1 MSFYCDMSADAN
13 SRVRNVVDMCA
24 SAEQMASK
32 KKQRMAQLIQ
42 KSMGFLA
49 CEPSIEGMQQTHYG
63 TLNNSATRGDRVIDS
78 ASTPL
83 QEQRNGD
90 SAAGDEE
97 PTSTDKRSA
106 VRKQYWTDAE
116 DAKLRA
122 LVQQHGH
129 SQWAAIAA
137 HFPNRDRK
145 RCRER
150 FVNHVDPRLQR
161 NEWKRH
167 EDEQLIEL
175 HQQLGNHWTSIA
187 QNLPG
192 RSPEDVKNRFLT
204 LAARQMAK
212 TSTSGTTES
221 TSSTSKS
228 ARAAPNRWIKADSD
242 TLRALVQAHGASNWL
257 FIASQLPGRTDLQC
271 MQHWYQVLDPS
282 IVKGKGTW
290 TSQEDTILQTKV
302 SELGPRWTEI
312 AQFLPGRVG
321 KQCRERYLNHL
332 DPALGK
338 DPWTPEE
345 EEKLAQACA

>member
-1 MSFYCDMSADAN
+1 MSFRADVGASGGEACGEN
-13 SRVRNVVDMCA
+13 ADTDSRARDAVDMCA

-49 CEPSIEGMQQTHYG
+49 HEPSFEGMQTQYG
-63 TLNNSATRGDRVIDS
+63 APNNNATRGDRALGS
-78 ASTPL
+78 APKP
-83 QEQRNGD
+83 QQDQHNGGFT
-90 SAAGDEE
+90 AGEE
-97 PTSTDKRSA
+97 PNSTDKRSQT
-106 VRKQYWTDAE
+106 VWRKQYWTDAE

-129 SQWAAIAA
+129 SQWATIAA

-150 FVNHVDPRLQR
+150 FVNHVDPQLKQ

-175 HQQLGNHWTSIA
+175 HQQLGNHWASIA
-187 QNLPG
+187 QKLPG
-192 RSPEDVKNRFLT
+192 RSPEDVKNRFLS
-204 LAARQMAK
+204 LAAREMAK
-212 TSTSGTTES
+212 TSTSKSTES
-221 TSSTSKS
+221 SSTSKS
-228 ARAAPNRWIKADSD
+228 ARAAPHRWTKADSD
-242 TLRALVQAHGASNWL
+242 TLRTLVEAHGASNWF

-290 TSQEDTILQTKV
+290 TSQEDTLLQTKV
-302 SELGPRWTEI
+302 KELGPRWTEVRMPSVVNV
-312 AQFLPGRVG
+312 LPLLTYRG
-321 KQCRERYLNHL
+321 LI
-332 DPALGK
+332 
-338 DPWTPEE
+338 
-345 EEKLAQACA
+345 